1 VKRAGKEFVGD
12 RKELYLVDERPG
24 EESPYERLLSDAMEG
39 NEALFTRQDAV
50 EAAWAVVDPILAKHS
65 RALPYR
71 RGTWGPKQAD
81 ALIAANG
88 GWHNPKGETGR

>member
-1 VKRAGKEFVGD
+1 
-12 RKELYLVDERPG
+12 
-24 EESPYERLLSDAMEG
+24 M
-39 NEALFTRQDAV
+39 
-50 EAAWAVVDPILAKHS
+50 EAAWAVVDPILANHS

-81 ALIAANG
+81 ALIAASG